1 MCVDA
6 LSKYEEFFDVKII
19 LATFDP
25 LEAALRKIDINGAGS
40 IFVVDDHANI
50 HGIISN
56 EQLRESLRL
65 GLSTEVHCGKVMKKD
80 YFALRFDEIGK
91 DVSEILEVYKVIP
104 VVLDGRLIDVITS
117 NNNDIIPISKP
128 KISGNAEKFVMDCIR
143 TGWVSSLGSY
153 VKKFEAEFEKFTGL
167 ENAISVCNGTVAL
180 ELALLSLGVG
190 LGDEVI
196 VPNLTFGA
204 TVNSVLAVG
213 ATPVLVDVDV
223 ENWLIDPSLLLQSLT
238 TKTKAVILVD
248 LYGLPADVHRIR
260 KLLPSNVL
268 IVQDSAE
275 ALGATTSVGHT
286 GLLADAVTFSF
297 FANKII
303 TCGEGGIVCFR
314 NHEVFE
320 IAQSIKNHGMDPNLR
335 YCHINPGRNYRM
347 TNVQA
352 AIGLSQLE
360 DFSGFW
366 DRRTSIFETYEQK
379 LSAVIEVPKV
389 SSGSRQSP
397 WLFTCV
403 FPDIDVEKLIN
414 YLSVQ
419 SIDTRRVFSPMNEQP
434 AFRNFRYHTERNVS
448 KYVYLHGI
456 SLPTYVDLSED
467 SQQVI
472 IEKIQNFI
480 SGGRSV

>member
-1 MCVDA
+1 MLKNYTCD
-6 LSKYEEFFDVKII
+6 L
-19 LATFDP
+19 LDP
-25 LEAALRKIDINGAGS
+25 LEAALRKIDINGSGS
-40 IFVVDDHANI
+40 IFVVDGDGNI

-65 GLSTEVHCGKVMKKD
+65 GLSTEVHCEKVMKRN
-80 YFALRFDEIGK
+80 YFKLQFDEIGK
-91 DVSEILEVYKVIP
+91 DVSELLEVYKAIP

-117 NNNDIIPISKP
+117 NDNDIIPISKP
-128 KISGNAEKFVMDCIR
+128 KISGNAEKYVTDCIR

-153 VKKFEAEFEKFTGL
+153 VKKFEEEFEKFTGL

-190 LGDEVI
+190 VGDEVI

-213 ATPVLVDVDV
+213 AIPVLVDVDV
-223 ENWLIDPSLLLQSLT
+223 ENWLLDPSLLSQSLT
-238 TKTKAVILVD
+238 AKTKAVILVD
-248 LYGLPADVHRIR
+248 LYGVPTDVHSIR
-260 KLLPSNVL
+260 KLLPNNVL

-286 GLLADAVTFSF
+286 GSQADAVTFSF

-303 TCGEGGIVCFR
+303 TCGEGGMVCFR
-314 NHEVFE
+314 NYEAFA

-335 YCHINPGRNYRM
+335 YSHIYPGRNYRM

-352 AIGLSQLE
+352 AIGVSQLE
-360 DFSGFW
+360 DFSDFW
-366 DRRTSIFETYEQK
+366 DRRTSIFEKYEQK
-379 LSAVIEVPKV
+379 LSDVIEVPEV
-389 SSGSRQSP
+389 ASGSRQSP

-414 YLSVQ
+414 YLNLQ
-419 SIDTRRVFSPMNEQP
+419 SIDTRRVFSPMNEQL
-434 AFRNFRYHTERNVS
+434 AFRNFKYHTETNVS
-448 KYVYLHGI
+448 NYLYLHGI

-467 SQQVI
+467 SQQMV

-480 SGGRSV
+480 SSGRSV